1 MTIEHLQPPGDDL
14 PTCLVLRSPVQTHEP
29 EHVVLADADE
39 VATFVVQK
47 RCDEHL
53 TGRWLLQEALAL
65 WGIDA
70 TLVSV
75 ERTKH
80 RAPYLAYIAGV
91 WKNTPL
97 PSISLC
103 HSGGWAYVA
112 IAEPEWCVGLDGEPS
127 DRGIQPNAFS
137 MMAKEAE
144 LEFLLAHP
152 SCAIEAW
159 VSKEAIQKSLGLG
172 MHLNPRKIE
181 IPIGV
186 ERSYLSIEKS
196 KIQLVKWAHKEAS
209 MAIAFTAGIR
219 AVPTPEDAL
228 LEATRKAM
236 TESEWGVGCKTTR
249 GNA

>member
-1 MTIEHLQPPGDDL
+1 MTIEHLHPPGDDL
-14 PTCLVLRSPVQTHEP
+14 PTCLVLRCPVQPHNLQNIA
-29 EHVVLADADE
+29 LAHADE
-39 VATFVVQK
+39 VNTFVVQK
-47 RCDEHL
+47 RRNEHL
-53 TGRWLLQEALAL
+53 TGRWLLQEALGQ
-65 WGIDA
+65 WGIDT
-70 TLVSV
+70 TLVGV
-75 ERTKH
+75 ERTEH

-112 IAEPEWCVGLDGEPS
+112 IAENGWRVGLDAEPS
-127 DRGIQPNAFS
+127 ERGIQKNAFS
-137 MMAKEAE
+137 MMAKGAE
-144 LEFLLAHP
+144 LEYLLAHP

-159 VSKEAIQKSLGLG
+159 VSKEAIQKALGLG

-186 ERSYLSIEKS
+186 ERSKLSIEKS
-196 KIQLVKWAHKEAS
+196 NIQLIKWKHKEAKL
-209 MAIAFTAGIR
+209 AVAFAAGNH
-219 AVPTPEDAL
+219 ASSTPEDAL

-236 TESEWGVGCKTTR
+236 NEGDWGVGCKTTR

>member
-14 PTCLVLRSPVQTHEP
+14 PTCFVLRCPVQRQDP
-29 EHVVLADADE
+29 EKVALAHADE
-39 VATFVVQK
+39 VSTFAVQK

-53 TGRWLLQEALAL
+53 TGRWLLQEALTQ
-65 WGIDA
+65 WGIDT

-75 ERTKH
+75 ERTEH

-112 IAEPEWCVGLDGEPS
+112 VAEPGWCIGLDAEPS
-127 DRGIQPNAFS
+127 ERGIQQNAFS
-137 MMAKEAE
+137 MMAKGAE

-186 ERSYLSIEKS
+186 EKSELSIEKS
-196 KIQLVKWAHKEAS
+196 NIQLVKWKYKEAS
-209 MAIAFTAGIR
+209 IAVAFTSGNR

-228 LEATRKAM
+228 LEATREAM
-236 TESEWGVGCKTTR
+236 AEGEWGVGCKTTR
-249 GNA
+249 SNA